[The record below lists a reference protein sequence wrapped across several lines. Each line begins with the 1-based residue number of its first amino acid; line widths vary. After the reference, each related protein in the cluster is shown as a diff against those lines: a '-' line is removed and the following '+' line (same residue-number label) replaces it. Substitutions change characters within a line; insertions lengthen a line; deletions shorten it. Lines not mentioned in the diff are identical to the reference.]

1 MNNFMNGMMSGLG
14 FMNGVG
20 MYNSF
25 FQMGYQKQMAKQQK
39 QSISDRITDAFNRND
54 MLTVFGGP
62 KGLGHALYKD
72 MLNNYSEDFLKS
84 TITEIVGKDN
94 TDLFWG
100 EEEKAEAWRVY

>member
-1 MNNFMNGMMSGLG
+1 MNDFMNGMISGLG

-25 FQMGYQKQMAKQQK
+25 FQMGYQKQMAKLQK

-54 MLTVFGGP
+54 MLTAFGSP
-62 KGLGHALYKD
+62 RALGHALYKD
-72 MLNNYSEDFLKS
+72 MLNEYSEDFLKS
-84 TITEIVGKDN
+84 TITEVVGEEH

-100 EEEKAEAWRVY
+100 EGEKAEPWRVF